1 MKENENENIENI
13 KNIENLGNVDNFN
26 ENDCKIILDENEDY
40 DIIFKIMLIGNAS
53 VGKSTLINK
62 LLKQES
68 SEKSTIGFD
77 LRNVNIKVKDK
88 ICKLEIWD
96 TCGQENYRSL
106 MTKFYKNSSLMI
118 LVYAINNRKSYDE
131 LDYWKEQIKDHCKDG
146 IKIILVG
153 NKSDLND
160 ERIVSEEEGKK
171 YCQENN
177 FDSFFES
184 NNNDDESIKKIFFKS
199 AYLLYNEFIN
209 MDIDDIRFSI
219 GFLDKSGLGDKN
231 NIPNNPKTDKIKDD
245 NKIKENNNG
254 NNKCC

>member
-1 MKENENENIENI
+1 MKKNGNEEYIEKNEEKKNIDVLKENEFE
-13 KNIENLGNVDNFN
+13 
-26 ENDCKIILDENEDY
+26 ILKEDADY
-40 DIIFKIMLIGNAS
+40 DIIFKIMLIGDAS

-118 LVYAINNRKSYDE
+118 LVYAINNRKSYDG
-131 LDYWKEQIKDHCKDG
+131 LDYWFEQIKKHCKEG

-184 NNNDDESIKKIFFKS
+184 NFHEDKSIEKIFFKCVD
-199 AYLLYNEFIN
+199 LLYKEFIN
-209 MDIDDIRFSI
+209 MDIDDIRLTIGSI
-219 GFLDKSGLGDKN
+219 DKYGLGDKN
-231 NIPNNPKTDKIKDD
+231 NIPNNSNTNKTNDD
-245 NKIKENNNG
+245 NKNKDINNSKG
-254 NNKCC
+254 KCCQ

>member
-1 MKENENENIENI
+1 MKENENENENENVDK
-13 KNIENLGNVDNFN
+13 KNIDDL
-26 ENDCKIILDENEDY
+26 KENEFEILKEDADY
-40 DIIFKIMLIGNAS
+40 DIIFKIMLIGDAS

-77 LRNVNIKVKDK
+77 LRNVNIKVEDK

-106 MTKFYKNSSLMI
+106 ITKFYQNSSLMI

-131 LDYWKEQIKDHCKDG
+131 LDYWKYQINKHCKKG

-171 YCQENN
+171 YCQENH

-184 NNNDDESIKKIFFKS
+184 NFLEDKSIEKIFFKCVD
-199 AYLLYNEFIN
+199 LLYKEFKN
-209 MDIDDIRFSI
+209 MDIDDIRLTI
-219 GFLDKSGLGDKN
+219 GSLDKYGLGDKN
-231 NIPNNPKTDKIKDD
+231 NIPNNLKNNKTNDD
-245 NKIKENNNG
+245 NM
-254 NNKCC
+254 NKDTNDSKGGCCK